1 MKPSNI
7 KTPNR
12 ANTNKANAKKKLK
25 KTAIEP
31 SSAPRNTPKTIEVFL
46 EQESKQDL
54 LRFITCGS
62 VDDGKSTLIG
72 RLLWD
77 SQSLLEDQIQSL
89 EKDSK
94 KFGTQG
100 ENIDFALL
108 VDGLSAER
116 EQGITID
123 VAYRFFST
131 EKRKFIVADT
141 PGHEQ
146 YTRNMVTGASTADLA
161 VILVDATQGLL
172 TQTKRHAY
180 LVSLMGIKQVILA
193 INKMDLIQYDQEIYH
208 EISNAFRVHTENFGF
223 HNITAIPVSA
233 LRGDNIT
240 SPSKKM
246 FWYQGPSLINALE
259 NAPTNQQAGKHLDK
273 KVGGQAKK
281 QTKTQANLENSG
293 NQQWVMPVQMVNRPH
308 SQFRGF
314 SGTIVSGEIR
324 VGDAIR
330 VTTSGQ
336 TSKVKEIITPSSTLS
351 KKGETAKTGQA
362 ITLCLTEEIDIS
374 RGDVLTTPKDP
385 LTNSDQFEAILIW
398 LDQTPGLVGRNY
410 EFILSTQQA
419 TASITSIKHRIDINT
434 LAKNACKELS
444 LNEIALCN
452 IALSKP
458 VTFDTYSH
466 SKELGGFILVD
477 KFSNATVA
485 AGLIQ
490 HSLRRADNIHTQ
502 ALSINRA
509 AREKQHGHNG
519 KVIWFT
525 GLSGSGKSTI
535 ANALEVELHKQGK
548 HTYLLDGDNIR
559 QGLNKDLGFTDA
571 DRVENIRR
579 IAEVAKLMMDAGLIV
594 MTAFISPFKRERE
607 MARQLI
613 GEENFIEV
621 FVDTPLKICEERD
634 PKGLYKK
641 AREGKLPNF
650 SGISS
655 PYEAPENP
663 DVIINDSNVKAK
675 SQLIKRIID
684 ML

>member
-1 MKPSNI
+1 MNKSNPNVLHKKNPI
-7 KTPNR
+7 EQRKNKSKITPTSDR
-12 ANTNKANAKKKLK
+12 
-25 KTAIEP
+25 P
-31 SSAPRNTPKTIEVFL
+31 TPKTMEAFL
-46 EQESKQDL
+46 DQEQQQDL

-77 SQSLLEDQIQSL
+77 SQSLLDDQIASL
-89 EKDSK
+89 KADSI

-100 ENIDFALL
+100 EAIDFALL
-108 VDGLSAER
+108 VDGLAAER

-131 EKRKFIVADT
+131 AKRKFIVADT

-180 LVSLMGIKQVILA
+180 LASLMGIKQVILA
-193 INKMDLIQYDQEIYH
+193 INKMDLIHYDEYRYQEICA
-208 EISNAFRVHTENFGF
+208 AFHLYTKDFGF
-223 HNITAIPVSA
+223 SNITAIPVSA
-233 LRGDNIT
+233 LLGDNIT
-240 SPSKKM
+240 TPSKKM
-246 FWYQGPSLINALE
+246 SWYLGPSLINALE
-259 NAPTNQQAGKHLDK
+259 QAPIHQQENKLNNKH
-273 KVGGQAKK
+273 
-281 QTKTQANLENSG
+281 
-293 NQQWVMPVQMVNRPH
+293 WVMPIQLVNRPN

-314 SGTIVSGEIR
+314 SGTIASGQIR
-324 VGDAIR
+324 VGDNVR
-330 VTTSGQ
+330 VTASGQ
-336 TSKVKEIITPSSTLS
+336 TAKISQIITPSKTFSQ
-351 KKGETAKTGQA
+351 KGEKALAGEA
-362 ITLCLTEEIDIS
+362 ITITLDDEIDIS
-374 RGDVLTTPKDP
+374 RGDVLTTPKEP

-398 LDQTPGLVGRNY
+398 LDKATGLIGRNY

-419 TASITSIKHRIDINT
+419 VASITAIKHRIDINT
-434 LAKNACKELS
+434 LSKNACNELS
-444 LNEIALCN
+444 LNEIAICN

-458 VTFDTYSH
+458 VTFDTYEH

-485 AGLIQ
+485 AGLIS

-509 AREKQHGHNG
+509 AREKQHGHKG

-559 QGLNKDLGFTDA
+559 QGLNKDLGFTAA

-594 MTAFISPFKRERE
+594 LTAFISPFKRERE

-613 GEENFIEV
+613 GKENFIEV
-621 FVDTPLKICEERD
+621 FVDTPIEVCEKRD

-641 AREGKLPNF
+641 AREGMLPNF

-663 DVIINDSNVKAK
+663 DLRIKNQDKKGFVQSIQMIKKLII
-675 SQLIKRIID
+675 
-684 ML
+684 